1 VYGYPASCN
10 NVISVGALDYLR
22 DRSYYSTFNDQ
33 VDIAGPG
40 GDTSVDRNGDG
51 YRDGILAF
59 GSNEELGF
67 WQGTSM
73 AAPNVSGAIAILYSL
88 VPGLTSFQVDGLL
101 ADGHLTDDIGPIG
114 KDDDFGFGALNIQK
128 AVTRIISDEGLDF
141 TYGTVSPGIY
151 NMGVDINSF
160 ELEVSKIGD
169 GELLVNQ
176 ITSNIPSA
184 VQISPTSVDS
194 EGFGTYTVVIDRSS
208 IPDGLYTTRITIPF
222 SNDNASSME
231 ISFQVG
237 SDRENIP
244 IPEIYVAL
252 INDDTGEGV
261 RFGRFDMPE
270 GFVSFDDHH

>member
-1 VYGYPASCN
+1 
-10 NVISVGALDYLR
+10 
-22 DRSYYSTFNDQ
+22 
-33 VDIAGPG
+33 
-40 GDTSVDRNGDG
+40 
-51 YRDGILAF
+51 
-59 GSNEELGF
+59 
-67 WQGTSM
+67 
-73 AAPNVSGAIAILYSL
+73 
-88 VPGLTSFQVDGLL
+88 
-101 ADGHLTDDIGPIG
+101 
-114 KDDDFGFGALNIQK
+114 
-128 AVTRIISDEGLDF
+128 
-141 TYGTVSPGIY
+141 
-151 NMGVDINSF
+151 MGVDINSF

-194 EGFGTYTVVIDRSS
+194 EGSGTYTVVIDISS

-270 GFVSFDDHH
+270 GFVSFVASGGHQRIQNPQAYQIYQNEHPHQYHH

>member
-1 VYGYPASCN
+1 MLFAAGFSNRSGISYQGDIPVKVINMSLGSMGGSCGSSYQGAINDIYDSNITIVASSGNSGQEYPGVYGYPASCN

-73 AAPNVSGAIAILYSL
+73 AAPNVSGAIAVLYSL

-128 AVTRIISDEGLDF
+128 AVTRIILSL
-141 TYGTVSPGIY
+141 IH
-151 NMGVDINSF
+151 
-160 ELEVSKIGD
+160 
-169 GELLVNQ
+169 
-176 ITSNIPSA
+176 
-184 VQISPTSVDS
+184 ISEPTRP
-194 EGFGTYTVVIDRSS
+194 Y
-208 IPDGLYTTRITIPF
+208 
-222 SNDNASSME
+222 
-231 ISFQVG
+231 
-237 SDRENIP
+237 
-244 IPEIYVAL
+244 
-252 INDDTGEGV
+252 
-261 RFGRFDMPE
+261 
-270 GFVSFDDHH
+270 